1 MCLKK
6 GKSVD
11 KINNLVTKCFN
22 KIYVFN
28 SSNELLLSGTKL
40 YQEMSSKGS
49 NFLQL
54 GTLKNCL
61 KNLKKD
67 VGNGC
72 IGLIFGSHYIA
83 EEIYKAL
90 EISFDADII

>member
-1 MCLKK
+1 
-6 GKSVD
+6 
-11 KINNLVTKCFN
+11 
-22 KIYVFN
+22 
-28 SSNELLLSGTKL
+28 
-40 YQEMSSKGS
+40 
-49 NFLQL
+49 
-54 GTLKNCL
+54 LKNCL